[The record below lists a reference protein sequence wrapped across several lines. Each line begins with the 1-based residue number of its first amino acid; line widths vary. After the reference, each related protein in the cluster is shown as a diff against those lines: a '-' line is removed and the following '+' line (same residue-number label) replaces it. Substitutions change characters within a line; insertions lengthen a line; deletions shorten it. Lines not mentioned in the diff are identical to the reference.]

1 MPEAQLDRFMLKLHI
16 GYPQKSEERQILDLM
31 ATSAP
36 NLTVMPVVDP
46 QQIIA
51 ARSVVNEI
59 YIDDRVKDY
68 IVDVVWA
75 TRDPASYNLKLDGLI
90 RYGASPRATI
100 YLALAARAHA
110 FLNGRGYVT
119 PQDVKSIGTDVL
131 RHRVIVS
138 YEAEAETITS
148 ETIVDRIFRRPAR
161 PVIAQD
167 RQTPAEILKKIRAL
181 EIKTKGLVQTMFA
194 GDYHSVF
201 KGRGM
206 NFEDVREYQPGDEIR
221 AIDWNVTARLGTA
234 FVKKFTEER
243 ELTVVLVV
251 DVSASGN
258 FGSASQS
265 KRELAAEIACLL
277 AFSAIRNNDKVG
289 LLLFSDTVELF
300 IPPKKGRSHTLRI
313 IREIL
318 FFEPAGRGTAPALAL
333 DYLNKV
339 VTRRAVVFFISD
351 FQTSDF
357 SRELSVSGRRHDFI
371 AVHIQDQREEHLPN
385 VGIITLEDAET
396 GEQIEINTA
405 DRNTRA
411 LQRLGGDATG
421 RFEPDAPP
429 QQHRRHFI
437 AHERE
442 LSARLA
448 LVFQTTGT
456 TPRRAMNWLTY
467 VSFRRRRHS

>member
-1 MPEAQLDRFMLKLHI
+1 M
-16 GYPQKSEERQILDLM
+16 S
-31 ATSAP
+31 
-36 NLTVMPVVDP
+36 
-46 QQIIA
+46 
-51 ARSVVNEI
+51 
-59 YIDDRVKDY
+59 
-68 IVDVVWA
+68 
-75 TRDPASYNLKLDGLI
+75 
-90 RYGASPRATI
+90 
-100 YLALAARAHA
+100 
-110 FLNGRGYVT
+110 
-119 PQDVKSIGTDVL
+119 
-131 RHRVIVS
+131 
-138 YEAEAETITS
+138 
-148 ETIVDRIFRRPAR
+148 
-161 PVIAQD
+161 

-181 EIKTKGLVQTMFA
+181 EIKTRGLVQETFA

-258 FGSASQS
+258 FGSVEQS
-265 KRELAAEIACLL
+265 KRELAAEVACVL

-289 LLLFSDTVELF
+289 LLLFSDRVELF

-333 DYLNKV
+333 DYLNNV
-339 VTRRAVVFFISD
+339 VTRRAVVFFVSD
-351 FQTSDF
+351 FQTNDF

-371 AVHIQDQREEHLPN
+371 ALHIHDEREEKLPN

-405 DRNTRA
+405 DRATRA
-411 LQRLGGDATG
+411 RFGALAETRRAELNRTLRRNHIDAIALRTGENYLPALRSFFKQR
-421 RFEPDAPP
+421 
-429 QQHRRHFI
+429 
-437 AHERE
+437 ER
-442 LSARLA
+442 RLA
-448 LVFQTTGT
+448 I
-456 TPRRAMNWLTY
+456 R
-467 VSFRRRRHS
+467 

>member
-1 MPEAQLDRFMLKLHI
+1 M
-16 GYPQKSEERQILDLM
+16 
-31 ATSAP
+31 SA
-36 NLTVMPVVDP
+36 
-46 QQIIA
+46 
-51 ARSVVNEI
+51 R
-59 YIDDRVKDY
+59 
-68 IVDVVWA
+68 
-75 TRDPASYNLKLDGLI
+75 
-90 RYGASPRATI
+90 
-100 YLALAARAHA
+100 
-110 FLNGRGYVT
+110 
-119 PQDVKSIGTDVL
+119 
-131 RHRVIVS
+131 
-138 YEAEAETITS
+138 
-148 ETIVDRIFRRPAR
+148 
-161 PVIAQD
+161 D

-181 EIKTKGLVQTMFA
+181 EIKTKGFVQTMFA

-258 FGSASQS
+258 FGSAAQS
-265 KRELAAEIACLL
+265 KRELAAEVACVL

-289 LLLFSDTVELF
+289 LMLFSDRVELY

-318 FFEPAGRGTAPALAL
+318 FFEPEGRGTKPALAL
-333 DYLNKV
+333 DYLNNV

-351 FQTSDF
+351 FQTGDF

-371 AVHIQDQREEHLPN
+371 ALHIQDEREENLPN

-405 DRNTRA
+405 DRTTRA
-411 LQRLGGDATG
+411 RFSALAETHRAELNRTLRRNNIDAVSLRTGENYLPALRSFFKQR
-421 RFEPDAPP
+421 E
-429 QQHRRHFI
+429 RRMAI
-437 AHERE
+437 R
-442 LSARLA
+442 
-448 LVFQTTGT
+448 
-456 TPRRAMNWLTY
+456 
-467 VSFRRRRHS
+467 

>member
-1 MPEAQLDRFMLKLHI
+1 M
-16 GYPQKSEERQILDLM
+16 ER
-31 ATSAP
+31 
-36 NLTVMPVVDP
+36 
-46 QQIIA
+46 
-51 ARSVVNEI
+51 
-59 YIDDRVKDY
+59 
-68 IVDVVWA
+68 
-75 TRDPASYNLKLDGLI
+75 
-90 RYGASPRATI
+90 
-100 YLALAARAHA
+100 
-110 FLNGRGYVT
+110 
-119 PQDVKSIGTDVL
+119 
-131 RHRVIVS
+131 
-138 YEAEAETITS
+138 
-148 ETIVDRIFRRPAR
+148 
-161 PVIAQD
+161 D

-181 EIKTKGLVQTMFA
+181 EIKTKGLVQTVFA

-258 FGSASQS
+258 FGSVSQS
-265 KRELAAEIACLL
+265 KRELAAEVACLL

-289 LLLFSDTVELF
+289 LLLFSDRVELF

-339 VTRRAVVFFISD
+339 VTRRAVVFFVSD
-351 FQTSDF
+351 FQTGDF

-371 AVHIQDQREEHLPN
+371 AVHVQDQREEMLPN

-405 DRNTRA
+405 DRTTRA
-411 LQRLGGDATG
+411 RFGALAETRRAELNRTLRRNNIDAISLRTGEDYLPALRSFFKQR
-421 RFEPDAPP
+421 
-429 QQHRRHFI
+429 
-437 AHERE
+437 ER
-442 LSARLA
+442 RLA
-448 LVFQTTGT
+448 V
-456 TPRRAMNWLTY
+456 R
-467 VSFRRRRHS
+467 